1 MRLRPPKST
10 RPDTLLPYTTRF
22 RSRSRQLGMRPV
34 PVNESIRT
42 AISRYHWPG
51 NVRELRN
58 MIERTLILG
67 AFPEEL
73 GRQPVEEETSEA
85 ESLEQVERRHILA
98 VLKQSSGNR
107 EEAARRLGIS
117 RKTIDR
123 KCAAWNV

>member
-1 MRLRPPKST
+1 MRIQLPPLKDREGDVLDLT
-10 RPDTLLPYTTRF
+10 TLFMRKL
-22 RSRSRQLGMRPV
+22 SLQLGMPPV

-73 GRQPVEEETSEA
+73 GRQPVEEATSEA

-98 VLKQSSGNR
+98 VMKQSSRSEERR
-107 EEAARRLGIS
+107 EGKECVGTV
-117 RKTIDR
+117 K
-123 KCAAWNV
+123 